1 MAAYS
6 IKEKGVDLIIVGAD
20 RIALNGDTANKIGT
34 LQLAILA
41 KYYSVPFYVAAP
53 ISTFDKDS
61 KSGSEII
68 IENRN
73 QEEVF
78 KINQIRSSIKK
89 QCKTLC

>member
-1 MAAYS
+1 
-6 IKEKGVDLIIVGAD
+6 
-20 RIALNGDTANKIGT
+20 
-34 LQLAILA
+34 ILA

-78 KINQIRSSIKK
+78 KINQIKITKSKKALNPAFDITPSKLISGIITDKGIINKPYKNKIKK
-89 QCKTLC
+89 LFST